1 MYSISFPDI
10 FNGSKVNLNK
20 DYDAIKV
27 NLKSLLMSNRMG
39 LYGDP
44 YYGVNLKQILWDQ
57 AAKPVVVNLLKD
69 EIFNAIYSYMP
80 QIKIK
85 KDDIAVTV
93 DGNTVYASIDV
104 SVDETIPSNL
114 FKIQILIPNEDTE

>member
-1 MYSISFPDI
+1 MYSIAFPDI

-27 NLKSLLMSNRMG
+27 NLKSLLMSNRKG

-44 YYGVNLKQILWDQ
+44 YYGVNLKQILWHQ
-57 AAKPVVVNLLKD
+57 AAKPVVIDLLKD

-80 QIKIK
+80 QVKVTR
-85 KDDIAVTV
+85 DDIDVKV
-93 DGNTVYASIDV
+93 DGNNVYATIDV
-104 SVDETIPSNL
+104 SVDPSIPSNL
-114 FKIQILIPNEDTE
+114 FKIQILIDDEV